1 MMQAIEVLKQFIKD
15 ELVPNLDDLDENQ
28 SLLEGG
34 ILDSLRIMKLVTF
47 IETKFDMQI
56 TDEELVPDNFETLIS
71 VSKLISNKH
80 EIV

>member
-1 MMQAIEVLKQFIKD
+1 MQAIEVLKQFIKD
-15 ELVPNLDDLDENQ
+15 ELVPNLDDLDEKQ

-47 IETKFDMQI
+47 IETKFDMQV

-71 VSKLISNKH
+71 ISELISHKYKT
-80 EIV
+80 V

>member
-1 MMQAIEVLKQFIKD
+1 MQAIEVLKQFIKD
-15 ELVPNLDDLDENQ
+15 ELVPNLDDLDEKQ

-47 IETKFDMQI
+47 IETKFDMQV

-71 VSKLISNKH
+71 ISELISNKH
-80 EIV
+80 KTV

>member
-1 MMQAIEVLKQFIKD
+1 MQAIEVLKQFIKD
-15 ELVPNLDDLDENQ
+15 ELVPNLDDLGEKQ

-47 IETKFDMQI
+47 IETKFDMQV

-71 VSKLISNKH
+71 ISELISNKH
-80 EIV
+80 KTV

>member
-1 MMQAIEVLKQFIKD
+1 MQAIPVLKQFIKD